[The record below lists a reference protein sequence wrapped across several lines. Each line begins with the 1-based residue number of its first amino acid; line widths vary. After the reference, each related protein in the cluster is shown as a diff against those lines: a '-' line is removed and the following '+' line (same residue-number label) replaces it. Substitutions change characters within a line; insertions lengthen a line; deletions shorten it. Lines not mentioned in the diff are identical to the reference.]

1 MRGGW
6 VGGKVLLKIWGTGGE
21 DEDDGE
27 TRSASCMRN
36 IIITDADSEQ
46 KRGRGKRRE
55 YRAKRKEGGKALGN
69 DKWNHDVGGGKSRLE
84 WEWGMR

>member
-27 TRSASCMRN
+27 TRSAGCMRN

-46 KRGRGKRRE
+46 KERTGE
-55 YRAKRKEGGKALGN
+55 KE
-69 DKWNHDVGGGKSRLE
+69 RI
-84 WEWGMR
+84 